1 MNRLTIKEKQET
13 QQRLQEYVAKYPSQ
27 NRAAQ
32 SLKGTSAGTV
42 NTILQGKFDNISDDM
57 FRNILSQISG
67 GIALNEW
74 VLCETKLYREVFLMA
89 DFVRELNEVSWYVSA
104 AGSGKTAAA
113 TSYVD
118 ANKNAFYISCSEDM
132 TKRSFINEMAQ
143 CLGLKTEGVN
153 TVNAKKMIAKA
164 LLNLENPVFVI
175 DEADKLRDSILL
187 AMIDLYN
194 KVEQRCGILFL
205 STPAVKRRLERGK
218 RLEKCG
224 FEEFVSRIGQKM
236 EQLSNNNEREV
247 ESICLANGV
256 ENDRDIGEIINDAR
270 TYGFDLRRVRRAIKL
285 RRYIARKSDKN
296 QYLKSI

>member
-1 MNRLTIKEKQET
+1 MERKLTVEEKQAI
-13 QQRLQEYVAKYPSQ
+13 QRKLQEYVTRYPSQ

-42 NTILQGKFDNISDDM
+42 NTVLQGKFDTIGDDM
-57 FRNILSQISG
+57 FRNILSQING
-67 GIALNEW
+67 GGNALNDW

-113 TSYVD
+113 TAYVERH
-118 ANKNAFYISCSEDM
+118 KNAFCISCSEDM
-132 TKRSFINEMAQ
+132 TKRSFVNEMAQ
-143 CLGLKTEGVN
+143 CLGLRTEGVN

-164 LLNLENPVFVI
+164 LLGLEDPVFII

-194 KVEQRCGILFL
+194 KVQQRCGILFL
-205 STPAVKRRLERGK
+205 STPAVRRRLERGK

-236 EQLSNNNEREV
+236 EQLSGNDEYEV
-247 ESICLANGV
+247 EAICRANGIT
-256 ENDRDIGEIINDAR
+256 DDKDIKEITADAR
-270 TYGFDLRRVRRAIKL
+270 TYGFDLRRVRRAVKL
-285 RRYIARKSDKN
+285 RRYILAKGGKN
-296 QYLKSI
+296 

>member
-1 MNRLTIKEKQET
+1 MEKKLSIEEKRAV
-13 QQRLQEYVAKYPSQ
+13 QQKLHEYVDKYPSQ

-57 FRNILSQISG
+57 FRNILSQIAG
-67 GIALNEW
+67 GGMALNDW
-74 VLCETKLYREVFLMA
+74 VLCKTKLYKEVFLMA

-113 TSYVD
+113 TAYVEEHR
-118 ANKNAFYISCSEDM
+118 NAFYVSCSEDM
-132 TKRSFINEMAQ
+132 SKRAFINEMAQ
-143 CLGLKTEGVN
+143 CLGLRTEGVN
-153 TVNAKKMIAKA
+153 TVAAKKMIAKA
-164 LLNLENPVFVI
+164 LLSLDNPVFII

-194 KVEQRCGILFL
+194 KVQQRCGILFL
-205 STPAVKRRLERGK
+205 STPAIRRRLERGK

-236 EQLSNNNEREV
+236 EALSNNDEYEIDA
-247 ESICLANGV
+247 ICRANGV
-256 ENDRDIGEIINDAR
+256 TDDGAIKEITADAR
-270 TYGFDLRRVRRAIKL
+270 TYGFDLRRVRRAVKL
-285 RRYIARKSDKN
+285 RRYIVAKSQKN
-296 QYLKSI
+296 EI